1 MARPPRVAVVGS
13 FNMDLAVRTPRVPL
27 RGENLSAY
35 SLRIGLGGK
44 GANPAVGLAR
54 LGVEAFLVGCVG
66 ADDFGRRA
74 LEALA
79 QEGVHTETMAVLPDV
94 GTGVALIMV
103 DDEGENTILVVNGA
117 NDRLTPEHV
126 SRALAPLW
134 GSVDALL
141 VNFEIPEAAVAE
153 AVREGL
159 AHGLPVIVDAG
170 PPRRYSPE
178 TWRGATILTPNEIE
192 AETLLGYPIADEA
205 TARRA
210 ARDLLATGPKAVVLK
225 LGAQGALLAT
235 PEECAL
241 IPPFR
246 VNVVDTTGAGDA
258 FAAGL
263 VVALIEGKPLHEAVR
278 FANAAGALAV
288 TQMGTMNAMPTRA
301 EVDRLLAEASDRG
314 A

>member
-1 MARPPRVAVVGS
+1 MAKAPVVAVVGS
-13 FNMDLAVRTPRVPL
+13 FNMDLAVRTPRVPV

-54 LGVEAFLVGCVG
+54 MGAQVYLVGCVG
-66 ADDFGRRA
+66 DDDFGHRA
-74 LEALA
+74 LQALA
-79 QEGVHTETMAVLPDV
+79 QEGVHTETMAVLPDAE
-94 GTGVALIMV
+94 TGVALIMV
-103 DDEGENTILVVNGA
+103 DDGGENTILVVNGA
-117 NDRLTPEHV
+117 NDRLTASQV
-126 SRALAPLW
+126 RRALDPLW
-134 GSVDALL
+134 GKLDAVL
-141 VNFEIPEAAVAE
+141 VNFEVPEGAVAE
-153 AVREGL
+153 AVKSSL
-159 AHGLPVIVDAG
+159 AHSVPVIVDAG

-192 AETLLGYPIADEA
+192 AEALLGYPIVDGA

-210 ARDLLATGPKAVVLK
+210 ARDLLATGPEAVVLK
-225 LGAQGALLAT
+225 LGARGALFCTAG
-235 PEECAL
+235 ECAL

-263 VVALIEGKPLHEAVR
+263 VVALIEGKPLAEAVR

-301 EVDRLLAEASDRG
+301 EVERLLAETQG
-314 A
+314 IG